1 VMTSKSLRRRSAVAV
16 AFIAASVMLLGAR
29 LVDLQVVR
37 AAVLQKES
45 VNAKSVDTT
54 LYGSRGSIVDN
65 TGVTLAATVMRYD
78 VQISPSAAEQS
89 AKTAGQ
95 KTLTKQADEI
105 GAVTGQGG
113 AKILQIIQDAL
124 KQNPDS
130 QYAQIINGIDASMYD
145 KLTAL
150 NISWVYF
157 TSYQARTYPDG
168 AVAGNI
174 VGFVGSSGKPQAGVE
189 LANNSCLAGENGSE
203 TYQIGADGVTIP
215 GSTVVQK
222 AAKDGG
228 TLKLTINSDLQWFA
242 QQQLAE
248 VVPSLGAQFGFV
260 TIADAKTGQLRAVA
274 QYPSVDP
281 NNIDATS
288 PNYWGS
294 LAFTTP
300 FEPGS
305 TFKSLTSAALIDKGL
320 VTPTTHVL
328 TPYEFNEDGASLH
341 DAGYHA
347 PEQLTLTGVL
357 MLSSNVGMSIL
368 GQRLNDNVRYD
379 YLKKF
384 GIGNSTGIAF
394 PGQSDGI
401 LNPVNT
407 WDAQTKFATMFG
419 QGVSATQMQMV
430 SAYQALANNGV
441 RVPLSLIEGCTLPDG
456 KTIDTPKPQPEKV
469 VSAKTANTVMQML
482 ETVVTQGEDSKAL
495 SIPGYQIAAKTG
507 TAQQPNGQGGYYANK
522 YYVSVM
528 GAVPANDPQYV
539 VSVNIGYPTTITSSA
554 AAAPLFKTIMSQV
567 IKTYRI
573 KPSTTPAPD
582 DPPYY

>member
-1 VMTSKSLRRRSAVAV
+1 MSPKSLRRRSAVAV
-16 AFIAASVMLLGAR
+16 AFIAAAVLLLGGR

-37 AAVLQKES
+37 AAVLQRQS

-54 LYGSRGSIVDN
+54 LFGSRGSIVDN

-78 VQISPSAAEQS
+78 VQVSPVAAEQN
-89 AKTAGQ
+89 AKTPGSASLVTQ
-95 KTLTKQADEI
+95 TNRI

-113 AKILQIIQDAL
+113 AKVLQIIQDAL

-130 QYAQIINGIDASMYD
+130 QYAQVIDGIDASTYN
-145 KLTAL
+145 KLKAL
-150 NISWVYF
+150 GITWMYF

-174 VGFVGSSGKPQAGVE
+174 VGFVSGSGKPQAGVE
-189 LANNSCLAGENGSE
+189 LADNSCLAGENGKE
-203 TYQIGADGVTIP
+203 TYQIGADGVAIP
-215 GSTVVQK
+215 GSTVVEK

-242 QQQLAE
+242 QQQLAQ

-260 TIADAKTGQLRAVA
+260 TIADAKTGALRAVA

-281 NNIDATS
+281 NNIAATAS
-288 PNYWGS
+288 NYWGS

-305 TFKSLTSAALIDKGL
+305 TFKSLTSAALIDQGL
-320 VTPTTHVL
+320 ATPTTHVL

-384 GIGNSTGIAF
+384 GIGASSGIAF

-401 LNPVNT
+401 LNPVST

-419 QGVSATQMQMV
+419 QGVSATQIQMV
-430 SAYQALANNGV
+430 SAYQALANQGV
-441 RVPLSLIEGCTLPDG
+441 RIPLSLVEGCTLPDG
-456 KTIDTPKPQPEKV
+456 KTVDVPKPTPRRV
-469 VSAKTANTVMQML
+469 VSASTANTVMQML
-482 ETVVTQGEDSKAL
+482 ETVVTQGEDAKAL
-495 SIPGYQIAAKTG
+495 TIPGYQIAAKTG
-507 TAQQPNGQGGYYANK
+507 TAQQPNGKGGYYADK